1 MYSIIIIIQRYRL
14 KDMEA
19 NTSTNAYALIN
30 GPVIFESSSEEQFKD
45 FEKRFPTG
53 SNALKLITEPV
64 IFEKHV
70 QEVIDLYY
78 AAMKKYDD

>member
-1 MYSIIIIIQRYRL
+1 M
-14 KDMEA
+14 DA

-30 GPVIFESSSEEQFKD
+30 GPVIFESSSQEQFNE
-45 FEKRFPTG
+45 FEKSFPAG

-64 IFEKHV
+64 IFEPHV

-78 AAMKKYDD
+78 TAIKK